1 VYVKKLVKRNDKA
14 YNAMVVL
21 YGYMLDVKTLV
32 RKITINLLK
41 PNNQTGFAQT
51 AQHNVIYAISKS
63 NQTILQYSATTVT
76 TGYIISAQVL
86 SPRNTKNCKLL
97 QQLG

>member
-1 VYVKKLVKRNDKA
+1 MITRKRNDKA

-51 AQHNVIYAISKS
+51 AQHNVTYAINKS
-63 NQTILQYSATTVT
+63 HQTTLQYSATT
-76 TGYIISAQVL
+76 GIELYVL
-86 SPRNTKNCKLL
+86 FTSK
-97 QQLG
+97 